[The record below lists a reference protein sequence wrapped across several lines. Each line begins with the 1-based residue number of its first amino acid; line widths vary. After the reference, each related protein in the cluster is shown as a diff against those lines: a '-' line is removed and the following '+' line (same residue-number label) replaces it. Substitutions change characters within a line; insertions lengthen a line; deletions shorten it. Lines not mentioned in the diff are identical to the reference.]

1 MRTEA
6 ETHEG
11 AEKGVAWAVAMDK
24 GPGGAWTSE
33 LTPCTYLWMQ
43 LCGETGV
50 ESEGQ
55 RIGPASSSACFAA
68 EGDRL

>member
-11 AEKGVAWAVAMDK
+11 AEKGVAWAVAVDK

-33 LTPCTYLWMQ
+33 LTPCAKHWMQ
-43 LCGETGV
+43 LCGRDWS